1 MGHEFQI
8 AGIRLNEAHFSLN
21 REFKSVKNKPI
32 EIKHSMEVG
41 YKTED
46 KNLHAIVSVS
56 SDSENQPFR
65 FSVSWEGLFIFNK
78 LPSKE
83 DLDRIANI
91 NCAAI
96 IFPFV
101 RETIADL
108 TRRANLPPLNLAPF
122 NFLAMYAEKHK
133 IATETA
139 SKKHHKKAKQ

>member
-1 MGHEFQI
+1 MGHEFKI
-8 AGIRLNEAHFSLN
+8 AGIRLNEAHFSLIRGFK
-21 REFKSVKNKPI
+21 REKNKSI
-32 EIKHSMEVG
+32 EIKHNIEVG

-46 KNLHAIVSVS
+46 KVLQVIVSAS

-65 FSVSWEGLFIFNK
+65 FSVSWEGLFAFDK

-108 TRRANLPPLNLAPF
+108 TRRASLPPLNLSPF
-122 NFLAMYAEKHK
+122 NFLAMYEENQEKG
-133 IATETA
+133 TGMS
-139 SKKHHKKAKQ
+139 SKKPRIRNR